1 MTEPEYIPRDEPKD
15 PRLAH
20 ISLLAFLLDRAFK
33 VPGTNWRFG
42 LDSLIGLV
50 PGLGDII
57 GSMIGGYSIFIA
69 RQLGAPASIQMRM
82 AMNLAVDGLI
92 GIIPL
97 AGDIFDFAFKAHS
110 RNEALLTQ
118 WLATPH
124 RTQRSSIGV
133 LLLAAVMLIAIC
145 AGGVW
150 LLMTTLRWVAGLF

>member
-1 MTEPEYIPRDEPKD
+1 MTEPEYIPRDERKD

-20 ISLLAFLLDRAFK
+20 VSLLAFLLDRAFK
-33 VPGTNWRFG
+33 IPGTNWRFG

-57 GSMIGGYSIFIA
+57 GSMIGGYSIWIA
-69 RQLGAPASIQMRM
+69 RQIGAPTAIQLRM
-82 AMNLAVDGLI
+82 AMNLGIDGLL
-92 GIIPL
+92 GIVPL

-133 LLLAAVMLIAIC
+133 LVLAAVMLVAIC
-145 AGGVW
+145 AAGVW
-150 LLMTTLRWVAGLF
+150 MLAAAIRWVAGLF